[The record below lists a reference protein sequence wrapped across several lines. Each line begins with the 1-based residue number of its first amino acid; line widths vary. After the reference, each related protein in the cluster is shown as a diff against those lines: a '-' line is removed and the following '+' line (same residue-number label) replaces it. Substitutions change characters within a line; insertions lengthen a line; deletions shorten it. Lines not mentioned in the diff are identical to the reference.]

1 MKNNFNL
8 KLKNM
13 LPIKHSTYRP
23 SIFSD
28 FDDLTDF
35 FGSFNRIF
43 LNPFD
48 DTSIKCPIHDII
60 ENEKEYVIE
69 AMLAGI
75 KKEDVTVDV
84 NERRLSI
91 EAERKEVKDLKYN
104 RKESFTGKYKRSF
117 ILPDDADADNITAN
131 LEDGVLTVSVPKLEQ
146 PKDTKKKIE
155 IK

>member
-1 MKNNFNL
+1 
-8 KLKNM
+8 M
-13 LPIKHSTYRP
+13 LPIRRNYSTDL
-23 SIFSD
+23 ID
-28 FDDLTDF
+28 MFDL
-35 FGSFNRIF
+35 F
-43 LNPFD
+43 LSANPFD

-60 ENEKEYVIE
+60 ETDTEYVIE
-69 AMLAGI
+69 AMLAGV

-117 ILPDDADADNITAN
+117 IIPNDADIDNISAN
-131 LEDGVLTVSVPKLEQ
+131 LEDGVLTVKVPKLSE
-146 PKDTKKKIE
+146 PKETKKKIE

>member
-1 MKNNFNL
+1 
-8 KLKNM
+8 M
-13 LPIKHSTYRP
+13 LPIKHSTYKP
-23 SIFSD
+23 SLFFD
-28 FDDLTDF
+28 FEEIPELF
-35 FGSFNRIF
+35 ERIF

-60 ENEKEYVIE
+60 ENEKEYIVE

-75 KKEDVTVDV
+75 KKEDVLVDV

-117 ILPDDADADNITAN
+117 ILPDDADSDNITAN
-131 LEDGVLTVSVPKLEQ
+131 MEDGVLTVVIPKLEQ
-146 PKDTKKKIE
+146 PKQTKKKIE